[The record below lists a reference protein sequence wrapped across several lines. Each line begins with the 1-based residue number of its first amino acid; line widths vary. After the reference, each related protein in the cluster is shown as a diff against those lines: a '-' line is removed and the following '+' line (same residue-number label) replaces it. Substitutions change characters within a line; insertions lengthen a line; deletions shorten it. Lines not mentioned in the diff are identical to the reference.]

1 MPSPRA
7 SGAPQLDVPCEGGS
21 RAALEAEKRA
31 AAPETM
37 NSAADMVLDSAA
49 EERRQHFNQ
58 ARPVARPEA
67 KREAASNSGSSSAQ
81 LRQASGSA
89 GKRSAS
95 TQTAEGVRKRRWHH
109 KSDGPRSAPPI
120 FGVASGPRRQ
130 ANANGVH
137 VGAENVHNEP
147 LQRIRKSTRAGNV
160 AGERAAFYCEF
171 EAGEKQR
178 RAAHKGAAVADGGW
192 GGAGSGVSF
201 GPSGGSGGK
210 SHKACAANDAAGT
223 APRLQRDGLREGP
236 RCCATRVGHGGSL

>member
-7 SGAPQLDVPCEGGS
+7 SGAPQFDVPCEDGS
-21 RAALEAEKRA
+21 RASLEAKKRA

-37 NSAADMVLDSAA
+37 NSAADMVFDSAA
-49 EERRQHFNQ
+49 EERRQHCNQ

-81 LRQASGSA
+81 LRQASASA

-109 KSDGPRSAPPI
+109 KSDGPRPAPPI

-137 VGAENVHNEP
+137 VGAENVHNETP
-147 LQRIRKSTRAGNV
+147 RRIRNSTRAGNV

-171 EAGEKQR
+171 EAGEKQH

-192 GGAGSGVSF
+192 GGAGSDASLR
-201 GPSGGSGGK
+201 PSGGSGGK
-210 SHKACAANDAAGT
+210 SRKADAANDAVGT
-223 APRLQRDGLREGP
+223 APRLQRDGLLEGP